1 VAVGAN
7 TSAAAAIRRANDWLF
22 DRPLVEGASVN
33 ARIEGSGDAIA
44 LDCSPDKSASAFVC
58 PLPSGVELDQGKLV
72 VEASRDGLPAEPAKY
87 ELHLDWADK

>member
-1 VAVGAN
+1 
-7 TSAAAAIRRANDWLF
+7 
-22 DRPLVEGASVN
+22 
-33 ARIEGSGDAIA
+33 
-44 LDCSPDKSASAFVC
+44 VC